1 MELNY
6 MNFIQNEYLNMN
18 YLHTLF
24 YFFLSG
30 VFISS
35 AIQSTSSRLIT
46 EPIRCI
52 TMLIFLFGCFELD
65 VLIKTD
71 YYSEAFYYYT
81 GFTSLLINSL
91 F

>member
-1 MELNY
+1 
-6 MNFIQNEYLNMN
+6 MNLDMN
-18 YLHTLF
+18 YYTR
-24 YFFLSG
+24 YFISFLSG
-30 VFISS
+30 VFFSS
-35 AIQSTSSRLIT
+35 AIQSTSSYLIT